1 MKFKFVTDKEEERN
15 ITEERQPVSKAKYS
29 TVKDTAHKQES
40 KQVDEEQYHP
50 VAKQVCKEV
59 HYVVRYRDMA
69 GQECTHGAMDMVNVF
84 KQLSWEYKVTD
95 DQTSAMTL
103 LYLQEGDRAS
113 KKGHT
118 QSTLSMASKHM
129 PINQIK
135 KIEEVTNPTTRAQP
149 SHNDGVKDRRVLLKT
164 TSDCFT
170 SLQSKKLCNIGSV
183 GGIPKSS

>member
-1 MKFKFVTDKEEERN
+1 MELRAEQMMELSRISDEELEKVNDGTDDREGPHPPPHGR
-15 ITEERQPVSKAKYS
+15 RAPDYVQDQVLH
-29 TVKDTAHKQES
+29 VKDT
-40 KQVDEEQYHP
+40 
-50 VAKQVCKEV
+50 VAKQVCEEV

-118 QSTLSMASKHM
+118 QSTLSMTSKHM

-149 SHNDGVKDRRVLLKT
+149 SHNDGVKDRRVLLNT
-164 TSDCFT
+164 TSDCCNN
-170 SLQSKKLCNIGSV
+170 LRSKQLCYIGS
-183 GGIPKSS
+183 